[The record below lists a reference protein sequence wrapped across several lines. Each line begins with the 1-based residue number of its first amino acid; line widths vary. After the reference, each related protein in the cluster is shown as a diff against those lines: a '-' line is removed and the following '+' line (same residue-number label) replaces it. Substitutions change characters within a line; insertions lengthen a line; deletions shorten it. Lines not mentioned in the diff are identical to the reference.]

1 MENNCTPADGSP
13 ETSADALFLTRGI
26 LVMRIGRLIAPLIL
40 TAAAL
45 TQFLSHNIPTA
56 VWTLAA
62 AVIGTVTVFLTEHFA
77 ATRLGID
84 HRTLTA
90 LEFRVYFGSSQTNG
104 LHISPIFRILPVVFG
119 IGAAISL
126 FISGVGT
133 LFTETDGLVACL
145 CASMVS
151 GISVAAPLA
160 AVHAAEV
167 LHRHDITIE
176 QFLALP
182 QLSRIRTLL
191 ADQTVFYGTKS
202 AELRAF
208 FADGMLRPVTELDFE
223 ETLPLVL
230 GFCRCDDGSLAAACG
245 LRQSFSDALLRAMR
259 KTPMEY
265 RSYLTPVPTAFTP
278 WNRETGVVSAE
289 LSMPDGS
296 SLSYWAGKPESILPQ
311 AVRIMDHGI
320 MRPINDT
327 DRNRIS
333 AAMHRAHE
341 LGRQVVA
348 LASAS
353 DGSARTLIGLLILH
367 VAPDQDAASAVR
379 TLRQSGIQVVY
390 VSREEETCAFFRAS
404 ELGITN
410 DMSRVITGTRMDRF
424 HPENLERVAGRARVA
439 ADMDD
444 AHRLA
449 FLPLL
454 SRHGDVIAAASDDPD
469 DPLFDGADIRFSS
482 DSGHSGKPDVSAR
495 VCRIVDIAEACRV
508 CRAVCDAATRAMC
521 AMLAVPLA
529 VSLFTFL
536 ASFSASLPPFSVPA
550 AILLSFLL
558 PLPFGFLTAR
568 HGAPLVAP
576 ASPLAITPNSP
587 TPEITG
593 RKPSGRLFSGF
604 CLLASVLTALYAA
617 RLYAHLSPV
626 TNAGALAASAAAFLT
641 LLTAS
646 VMLLLIAYHWGN
658 TLFSLWE
665 KRHRSL
671 FCLAVLVCAAGY
683 VLVHWDRFNALFG
696 FSTLSLRV
704 LPQTILPALIA
715 AVVYEIGLMI
725 IRLLK
730 HPTQAASGG
739 FSLD

>member
-1 MENNCTPADGSP
+1 MENNCTPAEGSP

-26 LVMRIGRLIAPLIL
+26 LVMRIGRLIAPLIFI
-40 TAAAL
+40 AAAL
-45 TQFLSHNIPTA
+45 TQFLSHSISTA
-56 VWTLAA
+56 VWILAA
-62 AVIGTVTVFLTEHFA
+62 AVIGTIAVFLTEHFA
-77 ATRLGID
+77 AIRLGID
-84 HRTLTA
+84 RRTLTA
-90 LEFRVYFGSSQTNG
+90 LEFRVYFGSGQTNG
-104 LHISPIFRILPVVFG
+104 LHISPIFRILPAVFG

-126 FISGVGT
+126 FISGIGT
-133 LFTETDGLVACL
+133 LFTETDGLAACL

-151 GISVAAPLA
+151 GVSVSAPLA

-167 LHRHDITIE
+167 LRRRDITIE

-191 ADQTVFYGTKS
+191 ADQTVFYGTRS

-223 ETLPLVL
+223 ENLPLVL
-230 GFCRCDDGSLAAACG
+230 GFCRCDDGSLATACG
-245 LRQSFSDALLRAMR
+245 LRQSFSDALLHAMR

-265 RSYLTPVPTAFTP
+265 RSYLTPVPTIFTP
-278 WNRETGVVSAE
+278 WNRETGLVSAE
-289 LSMPDGS
+289 ISMPDGS
-296 SLSYWAGKPESILPQ
+296 SLSYRAGKPESILPQ
-311 AVRIMDHGI
+311 ADRIMDHG
-320 MRPINDT
+320 MTRPINDT
-327 DRNRIS
+327 DRNRIV

-353 DGSARTLIGLLILH
+353 DGSAWTLIGLLILH

-444 AHRLA
+444 SHRLA

-454 SRHGDVIAAASDDPD
+454 TRQGDVIAAASDDPD

-482 DSGHSGKPDVSAR
+482 SSGRSGKPDVSAR
-495 VCRIVDIAEACRV
+495 ACRIVDIAEV
-508 CRAVCDAATRAMC
+508 CRICWAVCDAATRAMC
-521 AMLAVPLA
+521 AMLAVPLT

-536 ASFSASLPPFSVPA
+536 ASFSASLPPFSVPT

-576 ASPLAITPNSP
+576 TSPLVITPIRP

-604 CLLASVLTALYAA
+604 CLLVSVLTALYAA
-617 RLYAHLSPV
+617 RLYARLSPV
-626 TNAGALAASAAAFLT
+626 TNAGALAASSAAFLT

-646 VMLLLIAYHWGN
+646 VILLLIAYHWGN
-658 TLFSLWE
+658 SLFSLWE
-665 KRHRSL
+665 RHHRPL
-671 FCLAVLVCAAGY
+671 FCLAVLVCVAGY
-683 VLVHWDRFNALFG
+683 ALSRWDRFNALFG

-704 LPQTILPALIA
+704 LPQTILPALVA
-715 AVVYEIGLMI
+715 AVVYEIGLI
-725 IRLLK
+725 IVRLLK
-730 HPTQAASGG
+730 HPTQAVSGG